1 MFLIPITRTSSRNG
15 QRDFGRHFDRLF
27 DETFHRLASA
37 PVAEVPQGAQARLPA
52 LDVAE
57 SAKAYTARLDMPG
70 VDKQDVKIAIVG
82 NRVSVEAQV
91 RVDEA
96 PKAGDVIA
104 DRVIHRERPATNW
117 SRTFALPT
125 EVDQAESSAKLDN
138 GVLTL
143 TLTKRSASSGAQLTV
158 N

>member
-1 MFLIPITRTSSRNG
+1 MFLIPITRNSSRNVN
-15 QRDFGRHFDRLF
+15 RDFDRNFDRLF

-37 PVAEVPQGAQARLPA
+37 PVAVAPQARLPA
-52 LDVAE
+52 LDVVE
-57 SAKAYTARLDMPG
+57 SATAYTARLDMPG

-96 PKAGDVIA
+96 AKEGEPVA
-104 DRVIHRERPATNW
+104 DRVIHRERSAANW

-143 TLTKRSASSGAQLTV
+143 TLTKRSASSSAQLTV

>member
-1 MFLIPITRTSSRNG
+1 MFLIPITRTSNRNG
-15 QRDFGRHFDRLF
+15 NRDFGRNFDRLF
-27 DETFHRLASA
+27 DETFHRLVSA
-37 PVAEVPQGAQARLPA
+37 PEPQAPQGRLPA

-57 SAKAYTARLDMPG
+57 SATTYTARLDLPG

-82 NRVSVEAQV
+82 NRVSVETTV

-96 PKAGDVIA
+96 AKEGDPIA
-104 DRVIHRERPATNW
+104 DRVIHRERSAANW

-143 TLTKRSASSGAQLTV
+143 TLTKRSASSAAQLMV